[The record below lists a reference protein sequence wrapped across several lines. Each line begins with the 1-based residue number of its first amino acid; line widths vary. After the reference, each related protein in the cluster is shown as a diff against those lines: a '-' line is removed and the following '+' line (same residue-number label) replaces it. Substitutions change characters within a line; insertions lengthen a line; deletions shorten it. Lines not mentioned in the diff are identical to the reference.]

1 MISPKRAGISG
12 AAVLILAIIAYSA
25 WWLFVAGQVESGFA
39 RWVADQRAAGQVIG
53 HTPMKV
59 GGYPFKIRPKLT
71 LITFESVKIDTA
83 LATATFE
90 DVVAETKPW
99 SFSRIDFNALAR
111 VVSPGSGSGG
121 FDLQTDTV
129 VGQLGMSSSGKIES
143 VDLRIQSIGGW
154 LQSPE
159 GRGQSGGA
167 DTPSTEGEN
176 IAVTVERLGVEMRVK
191 EGSINEAVA
200 VNAAIEGILFPD
212 FSADDLLLGNR
223 IERFSTQLLID
234 PILNHEDTNYQSTAD
249 AVAAWHVAGGVI
261 DVADTTLQIGPL
273 RASLAGPVSVDEA
286 LQPTARVQARI
297 QGLETILRA
306 GVQTG
311 AVTREMAQLFQ
322 GIAGLM
328 SRPDENGVPTVEL
341 PIEVRNRGV
350 FIGPAKVADVPPVT
364 WD

>member
-1 MISPKRAGISG
+1 
-12 AAVLILAIIAYSA
+12 
-25 WWLFVAGQVESGFA
+25 
-39 RWVADQRAAGQVIG
+39 
-53 HTPMKV
+53 
-59 GGYPFKIRPKLT
+59 
-71 LITFESVKIDTA
+71 
-83 LATATFE
+83 
-90 DVVAETKPW
+90 
-99 SFSRIDFNALAR
+99 
-111 VVSPGSGSGG
+111 
-121 FDLQTDTV
+121 
-129 VGQLGMSSSGKIES
+129 MSSSGKIES

-159 GRGQSGGA
+159 GRGQSSGT
-167 DTPSTEGEN
+167 DTPATEGEN
-176 IAVTVERLGVEMRVK
+176 IAVTVERLGAAMRV
-191 EGSINEAVA
+191 EAGSINEAVA

-234 PILNHEDTNYQSTAD
+234 PILNPEDTNYQSTTD